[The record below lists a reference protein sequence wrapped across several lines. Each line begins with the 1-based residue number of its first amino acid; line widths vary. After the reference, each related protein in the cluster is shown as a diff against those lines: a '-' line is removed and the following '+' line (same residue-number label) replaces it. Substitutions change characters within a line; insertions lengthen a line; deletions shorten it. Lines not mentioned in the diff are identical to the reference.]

1 MTTAT
6 KNHTTISISQDNVW
20 AGSGK
25 LTDGIISDCAAQ
37 FGADQDESENVYEMI
52 EEAIEEG
59 KDSLRVELSDRDDA
73 VTITWSI
80 VEPMTASA

>member
-6 KNHTTISISQDNVW
+6 EFTTISISVDGIW

-25 LTDGIISDCAAQ
+25 LTDGVISDCGAQ

-52 EEAIEEG
+52 EEAIMEG
-59 KDSLRVELSDRDDA
+59 KDSIRVELSDRDDA
-73 VTITWSI
+73 VELTWSI
-80 VEPMTASA
+80 V